1 MDRFKLQLR
10 RYGRYFVVLVVLW
23 VIGFAAGAY
32 IVIHQRFP
40 NPFAS
45 FVTVQGRFPTA
56 AGVVPGLGE
65 PVNVAGV
72 NVGEITGTSLSQGQA
87 IIHMEIKPGQLPAP
101 HKLYRNAS
109 AILFPNTPL
118 KDMEIDVNPGTPD
131 TGILPQNGTIPVG
144 QTTVPTDSDE
154 LLDSLDADTRTWF
167 TSLITDLN
175 QGSTGRG
182 QDIKQLLQ
190 NLGPTSA
197 QLREIGDLL
206 AARRQELAQIVHNL
220 GTLSQAVS
228 TKDGQLAT
236 VVRAGDQTVSALAS
250 EDVALREAITR
261 LPGTLQTTRTTLTDV
276 TALANALGPTATALI
291 PVAHRLPSTLKNS
304 QTLFKGAALLP
315 LNKIPAFVNAAIPL
329 AKQLPPVES
338 NLRLEVPPLV
348 SAFKVLGAVTNET
361 AYVPGH
367 GNPGFLYWLGW
378 FAHDSDSFLSTAD
391 ANGGG
396 WRGLL
401 LMSCSDLNG
410 GSLGTLLEQIFG
422 STLSTL
428 LGCR

>member
-1 MDRFKLQLR
+1 MERFKLQLR
-10 RYGRYFVVLVVLW
+10 RYGRYFVVVIVLW

-32 IVIHQRFP
+32 IVINQRFP

-45 FVTVQGRFPTA
+45 FVNVDGRFVTA

-65 PVNVAGV
+65 PVTVAGV
-72 NVGEITGTSLSQGQA
+72 NVGEITDTSLSNGQA
-87 IIHMEIKPGQLPAP
+87 VIHMELKPSQLPDP
-101 HKLYRNAS
+101 HRLYRNAS
-109 AILFPNTPL
+109 AVLFPNTPL
-118 KDMEIDVNPGTPD
+118 KDMEIDINPGTPD
-131 TGILPQNGTIPVG
+131 AGILPQGGTIPVG

-175 QGSTGRG
+175 QGVTGRG
-182 QDIKQLLQ
+182 QDIKALFQ

-206 AARRQELAQIVHNL
+206 AARRGELAQIVHNL

-228 TKDGQLAT
+228 AKDAQLQT

-250 EDVALREAITR
+250 QDVALREAITR
-261 LPGTLQTTRTTLTDV
+261 LPGTLQTTRTTLSDLTP
-276 TALANALGPTATALI
+276 LANALGPTATALI
-291 PVAHRLPSTLKNS
+291 PVARRLPSTLKNS
-304 QTLFKGAALLP
+304 QTLFQGAALLP
-315 LNKIPAFVNAAIPL
+315 LNKIPPFVNAVIPL

-338 NLRLEVPPLV
+338 NLKQEVPPLV
-348 SAFKVLGAVTNET
+348 SAFRVLGAVTNET

-378 FAHDSDSFLSTAD
+378 FAHNADSFLSTAD

-401 LMSCSDLNG
+401 LVSCSDLGG
-410 GSLGTLLEQIFG
+410 GSLGTLIKQVFG
-422 STLSTL
+422 SNLSTL
-428 LGCR
+428 LGC